1 MSPSVFEVV
10 RLGRKWG
17 VSADGEVLALSTS
30 RRGAEDLARK
40 AEEALEAGDEQARQ
54 RRFVRPEPRSF
65 ADD

>member
-10 RLGRKWG
+10 RVGRKWG
-17 VSADGEVLALSTS
+17 VSADGEVLATSTS

-40 AEEALEAGDEQARQ
+40 AGEALEAGDEQARS

-65 ADD
+65 EED